1 MMNRL
6 AKRFVLNTA
15 CDKIILNFMESSST
29 TVMALFDRSKFC
41 IAILLQNNLLAS
53 LAKFV

>member
-1 MMNRL
+1 MNRL